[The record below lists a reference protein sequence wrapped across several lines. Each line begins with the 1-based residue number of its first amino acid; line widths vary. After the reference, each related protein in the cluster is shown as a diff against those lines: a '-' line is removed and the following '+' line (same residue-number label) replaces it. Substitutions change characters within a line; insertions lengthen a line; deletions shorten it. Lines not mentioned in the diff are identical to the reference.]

1 MAPNTG
7 TSRRFDPKYLIR
19 RDDRS
24 LSNVAKVVSHSDGR
38 HVVVQ
43 IELAGID
50 PDADVRLEVRD
61 QVLEIEVHHVDDG
74 GSERVSHQV
83 SIPAGVTRDDLRLT
97 LTGDV
102 LEIRADAP

>member
-1 MAPNTG
+1 M
-7 TSRRFDPKYLIR
+7 
-19 RDDRS
+19 
-24 LSNVAKVVSHSDGR
+24 VSHSDGR

-61 QVLEIEVHHVDDG
+61 QVLEIEVHHVDNG
-74 GSERVSHQV
+74 TSESVTHQV
-83 SIPAGVTRDDLRLT
+83 SIPAGITRDDLQLT
-97 LTGDV
+97 LAGDV

>member
-1 MAPNTG
+1 
-7 TSRRFDPKYLIR
+7 
-19 RDDRS
+19 
-24 LSNVAKVVSHSDGR
+24 VAKVVSHSDGR

-74 GSERVSHQV
+74 GSERVSQQV

>member
-1 MAPNTG
+1 
-7 TSRRFDPKYLIR
+7 
-19 RDDRS
+19 
-24 LSNVAKVVSHSDGR
+24 VARVVSHSDGR
-38 HVVVQ
+38 HLLVE

-61 QVLEIEVHHVDDG
+61 QVLEIEVRHVDG
-74 GSERVSHQV
+74 NRTERVSHQV
-83 SIPAGVTRDDLRLT
+83 SIPAGVTREDLRLT

>member
-1 MAPNTG
+1 
-7 TSRRFDPKYLIR
+7 LIR

-24 LSNVAKVVSHSDGR
+24 LGDVAKVVSHSDGR
-38 HVVVQ
+38 HVLVR

-61 QVLEIEVHHVDDG
+61 QVLDIEVHHVDG
-74 GSERVSHQV
+74 GRSESVSHQV

-97 LTGDV
+97 LAGDV
-102 LEIRADAP
+102 LEIRADVP

>member
-24 LSNVAKVVSHSDGR
+24 LSDVAKVVSHSDGR
-38 HVVVQ
+38 HVMVQ
-43 IELAGID
+43 IELDGID

-61 QVLEIEVHHVDDG
+61 QVLEIEVRHVDDS

-97 LTGDV
+97 LAGDV